1 VSKISIVSLN
11 SLILKN
17 THSPERLF
25 LAVLML
31 AFLLVQATGFYG
43 SISIPNSHVDDGYAI
58 SYALEI
64 WLTRLLYP
72 LAAIFLLMQSGQD
85 FIQRNQLLTI
95 PVAGVLLIATLQARA
110 GGISPAILAA
120 FLFVVWINKWTPSS
134 AGSWGWLDRS
144 ILQVLL
150 VYLIAPLALLC
161 LMNLASLMG
170 SLPEKFHFIIDR
182 TSNDGLFRGESFRG
196 FARDRIAYS
205 YLCGLAL
212 LYLLAVRSINA
223 STCIWI
229 GLLLVS
235 LSVASS
241 RAVLVALVVAAC
253 LVLVSKR
260 SALFFFAGGLAAILA
275 AAFFSGRPDFF
286 GDPGNRIGIFFAYL
300 DQIQASP
307 LLLLTGEGHFGSD
320 IQLEGGFLVRPHSWF
335 LNSIINFGI
344 LTAAAWIIFL
354 FEFFRKLNAAGRS
367 VLIYFVTV
375 GFFHNG
381 FDAYFFSMEQL
392 LGFLFAM
399 TLSMKMSRP
408 HPPCG
413 QG

>member
-1 VSKISIVSLN
+1 
-11 SLILKN
+11 
-17 THSPERLF
+17 
-25 LAVLML
+25 M
-31 AFLLVQATGFYG
+31 
-43 SISIPNSHVDDGYAI
+43 SIPNSHTDDGYAI

-64 WLTRLLYP
+64 WLPRLLYP
-72 LAAIFLLMQSGQD
+72 LAAVFLLMQSGQD

-95 PVAGVLLIATLQARA
+95 PVAGVLLVAAIQARA

-120 FLFVVWINKWTPSS
+120 FLFVVWIDKWTP
-134 AGSWGWLDRS
+134 APLEVGGWFDRS

-161 LMNLASLMG
+161 LLNLASFMG

-205 YLCGLAL
+205 YLCGVAL
-212 LYLLAVRSINA
+212 LYLLAVCSINA
-223 STCIWI
+223 STYIWI

-241 RAVLVALVVAAC
+241 RAVLVALMVSAC

-307 LLLLTGEGHFGSD
+307 LLLLTGEGHFGSG
-320 IQLEGGFLVRPHSWF
+320 IQLEGGVLVRPHSWL
-335 LNSIINFGI
+335 LNSIINFGA

-354 FEFFRKLNAAGRS
+354 LKFFQKLNAAGRS

-399 TLSMKMSRP
+399 TLSMKTSRP
-408 HPPCG
+408 HPPCV